1 MMMNDGDDVDDCCSD
16 NVVNE
21 DDENSNGYEKKLWK
35 ILKYGWLRKDGDE
48 DTWSAWHRKWV
59 KSLPEIFDLGMKGA
73 LASFPRQ
80 IISKIK
86 STDFQSYP
94 KISYFQFL
102 EEGYF
107 QYQSSMVL
115 NSLSCSSSINI
126 IEPLLSIISSDA

>member
-35 ILKYGWLRKDGDE
+35 ILKNRWLRKDGDE

-94 KISYFQFL
+94 
-102 EEGYF
+102 
-107 QYQSSMVL
+107 
-115 NSLSCSSSINI
+115 
-126 IEPLLSIISSDA
+126 

>member
-35 ILKYGWLRKDGDE
+35 ILKNGWLRKDGDE

-59 KSLPEIFDLGMKGA
+59 KSLQEIFDLGMKRA

-80 IISKIK
+80 IISNIK
-86 STDFQSYP
+86 STDFQNYP
-94 KISYFQFL
+94 KISYFLRRDTFL
-102 EEGYF
+102 ASN
-107 QYQSSMVL
+107 Q
-115 NSLSCSSSINI
+115 
-126 IEPLLSIISSDA
+126 